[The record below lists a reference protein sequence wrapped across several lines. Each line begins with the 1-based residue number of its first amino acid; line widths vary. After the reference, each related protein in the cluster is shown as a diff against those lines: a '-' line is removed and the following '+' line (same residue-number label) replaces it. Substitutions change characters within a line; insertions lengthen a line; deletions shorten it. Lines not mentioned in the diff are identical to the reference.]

1 MLITIKQDN
10 MENSPAKQT
19 SKITKE
25 ERRNAKA
32 EAKHAKKGRK
42 AVEKGNKAVEK
53 ADKMANKQSA
63 QEANKQSAQEE
74 KTKRIAIRQG
84 ERTRR
89 VEARN
94 SSPAK
99 QVEKARMQKMKKDNS
114 FRLGQMISNK
124 GDTTSFE
131 FRPTGTGENKKNIIS
146 NEEYKRRM
154 SGSKSIAKQTGET
167 VNTAG
172 QVIPT
177 GIGDAAPNNA
187 FNASVTPPQPNRAG
201 TPPRSTANLNMGI
214 GVDPNTSNF
223 KNNQASNNAALA
235 GGGNVPG
242 MQVPQTMAAKYG
254 SIAKM
259 NAGFVKLPKQVQNK
273 ILKNEN

>member
-1 MLITIKQDN
+1 MGKSPIRQSSKNYSDKIKTTPMTADQKREYEKAVKAYQDSSKAWAN
-10 MENSPAKQT
+10 STDDVKNPEPKVPDYQSFKLKNSP
-19 SKITKE
+19 
-25 ERRNAKA
+25 
-32 EAKHAKKGRK
+32 
-42 AVEKGNKAVEK
+42 
-53 ADKMANKQSA
+53 
-63 QEANKQSAQEE
+63 
-74 KTKRIAIRQG
+74 
-84 ERTRR
+84 
-89 VEARN
+89 
-94 SSPAK
+94 
-99 QVEKARMQKMKKDNS
+99 
-114 FRLGQMISNK
+114 
-124 GDTTSFE
+124 
-131 FRPTGTGENKKNIIS
+131 
-146 NEEYKRRM
+146 
-154 SGSKSIAKQTGET
+154 AKQTGET

-201 TPPRSTANLNMGI
+201 APPRNIANLNTGI

-259 NAGFVKLPKQVQNK
+259 NAGFVKLPKEVQNK
-273 ILKNEN
+273 ILNNEK

>member
-19 SKITKE
+19 SKITKGEHRDAKAAAKAAMKAYKMNNKDAKKLVKSSAKSAKSSSKQE
-25 ERRNAKA
+25 ER
-32 EAKHAKKGRK
+32 
-42 AVEKGNKAVEK
+42 
-53 ADKMANKQSA
+53 
-63 QEANKQSAQEE
+63 
-74 KTKRIAIRQG
+74 TKRIGIRQG

-94 SSPAK
+94 SSP
-99 QVEKARMQKMKKDNS
+99 
-114 FRLGQMISNK
+114 
-124 GDTTSFE
+124 
-131 FRPTGTGENKKNIIS
+131 
-146 NEEYKRRM
+146 
-154 SGSKSIAKQTGET
+154 AKQTGET

-201 TPPRSTANLNMGI
+201 APPRNTANLNMGI

-223 KNNQASNNAALA
+223 KNNQASNNATLA

-259 NAGFVKLPKQVQNK
+259 NAGFVKLPKEVQNK
-273 ILKNEN
+273 ILKNEK

>member
-19 SKITKE
+19 PKQKANLPKEVVDAISAKSSSRQE
-25 ERRNAKA
+25 ER
-32 EAKHAKKGRK
+32 
-42 AVEKGNKAVEK
+42 
-53 ADKMANKQSA
+53 
-63 QEANKQSAQEE
+63 
-74 KTKRIAIRQG
+74 TKRIGIRQG

-94 SSPAK
+94 SPAK
-99 QVEKARMQKMKKDNS
+99 QN
-114 FRLGQMISNK
+114 
-124 GDTTSFE
+124 
-131 FRPTGTGENKKNIIS
+131 
-146 NEEYKRRM
+146 
-154 SGSKSIAKQTGET
+154 GET

-201 TPPRSTANLNMGI
+201 APPRNTANLNMGI
-214 GVDPNTSNF
+214 GVDPSTSNF
-223 KNNQASNNAALA
+223 RNNQASNNASLA

-242 MQVPQTMAAKYG
+242 MQVPDTMASKKG
-254 SIAKM
+254 SIAYKKGKVKGFDNNVKEIMKTGKSKEAATRILAAATYKNNPGKM
-259 NAGFVKLPKQVQNK
+259 KKS
-273 ILKNEN
+273 

>member
-1 MLITIKQDN
+1 MLITTKQDN

-19 SKITKE
+19 PKQKANLPKEVVDAISAKSSSRQE
-25 ERRNAKA
+25 ER
-32 EAKHAKKGRK
+32 
-42 AVEKGNKAVEK
+42 
-53 ADKMANKQSA
+53 
-63 QEANKQSAQEE
+63 
-74 KTKRIAIRQG
+74 TKRIGIRQG

-89 VEARN
+89 VEARH
-94 SSPAK
+94 SSP
-99 QVEKARMQKMKKDNS
+99 
-114 FRLGQMISNK
+114 
-124 GDTTSFE
+124 
-131 FRPTGTGENKKNIIS
+131 
-146 NEEYKRRM
+146 
-154 SGSKSIAKQTGET
+154 AKQTGET

-201 TPPRSTANLNMGI
+201 APPRNTANLNMGI

-223 KNNQASNNAALA
+223 KNNQVSNNAALA

-254 SIAKM
+254 SIAKQ
-259 NAGFVKLPKQVQNK
+259 NGKVEKVDAVTGGIKKSNDSYIKTAGAGRDNPYATFTAFDGSATKLPSVQQQVDKSNKQTTDQKTKKRLIKAVK
-273 ILKNEN
+273 STK

>member
-1 MLITIKQDN
+1 

-19 SKITKE
+19 DKQKAKAAEKSLYKDAKKVYNASEKANRMAKKQAVKEAKSSSRRE
-25 ERRNAKA
+25 ER
-32 EAKHAKKGRK
+32 
-42 AVEKGNKAVEK
+42 
-53 ADKMANKQSA
+53 
-63 QEANKQSAQEE
+63 
-74 KTKRIAIRQG
+74 TKRIGIRQG
-84 ERTRR
+84 EKTRR

-94 SSPAK
+94 SPAK

-114 FRLGQMISNK
+114 FRLGQAISTK

-131 FRPTGTGENKKNIIS
+131 FRPTETGGTKKNIIS

-154 SGSKSIAKQTGET
+154 SGSSSIAKQTGET
-167 VNTAG
+167 VNNAG

-201 TPPRSTANLNMGI
+201 APPRNTANLNMGI

-223 KNNQASNNAALA
+223 KNNQASNNAALS

-254 SIAKM
+254 SVAKM
-259 NAGFVKLPKQVQNK
+259 NAGFVKLPKEVQNK
-273 ILKNEN
+273 ILKNEK